1 MPKSYRIRT
10 DVGVDKS
17 VNISIDQE
25 FEYLE
30 ILSLKVLQSDIY
42 TRVCSDY
49 GVVIGRVSV
58 NDGFGIP
65 NAKVSIFIPLSN
77 EDAEDPIISEI
88 YPYKTILDVNEDGY
102 RYNLLPYE
110 PSYSAHNPTGTF
122 PSRTDVLTNP
132 TLIEVYDKY
141 YKLNAVTNQSGD
153 FMIFGVPVGSQT
165 LVVDIDLSDIGEF
178 SLSPQDLVR
187 MGIAT
192 DSQVSGTN
200 FKTSTNL
207 KELPQIVHFNRT
219 IVVEPLWGQ
228 SEMCNLGI
236 TRTDFDLSNESN
248 INIEPTAIFMG
259 SLISTN
265 DNEYQKKNCKPKP
278 KSGDLCSLTTGPG
291 EILAIRQTIFL
302 DANGRPGLES
312 FDLEQAGQ
320 VIDENGVWL
329 IDVPMNLDY
338 IITNEFGDQ
347 VISDD
352 PKKGIPTRG
361 KYRFKVKWNQS
372 PTLNEPVRRGYYLV
386 PNIKEHGWLSSDRN
400 DDPLKLSN
408 TDPNYIKAVQS
419 YSFSL
424 DWNDYP
430 DIQGAIDCE
439 DTFYMMSYNKV
450 YTVSQLITQYRKG
463 YNANRFV
470 SIKDIISTDCSSD
483 TNKFPTND
491 AVYRF
496 DLIFFLLK
504 ILSYVFKPTLIGL
517 VILAHILYFLVVILG
532 IILTLIILVI
542 GTIVILICNFVKI
555 IVDVI
560 NSIPFVSIGNSPD
573 CPDFQDLLDL
583 IDKILSLADYFRN
596 IKIPNLSYPDCDV
609 CSCGAPDQVKVQNDE
624 QMQAASTTIQNNGGY
639 GITTNFFLDSSYPI
653 TGTTIFN
660 TQNNYFYQQ
669 LFTGSKWIA
678 GDQYTPQ
685 NVQARAP
692 QLITVTQEVVI
703 NGDKK
708 KEYITDTF
716 TSSIPIGERLNLFN
730 TKAKY
735 FNGPQD
741 MSSVVLNGTCKIS
754 NLATPTPAAGNI
766 LTIQSINNP
775 WLFIGAVLSGTGIA
789 PGTTILSYIGGTGG
803 VGTYTVSGL
812 PQLVSSGTNFTVP
825 NQAIDSPGSIPNNN
839 NPGGGVNRIKVK
851 VEKTISTNAGKF
863 HLDNVVALVVK
874 DGLLS
879 KFQSGKVITFQD
891 PLMSLDSNMSG
902 GTLNY
907 KSTQSIIGDTI
918 TPLISGK
925 CKVNNAPTL
934 PVTSGNTLTVTTVS
948 YNGLIPNT
956 VIRIQGDI
964 DANGNQIDRT
974 IISQT
979 PIIPNSSEAIN
990 GIGKYQISGPQ
1001 LLISNP
1007 IKFVVVTST
1016 SRTLTYADP
1025 SGNGTNIPVT
1035 YDLVLT
1041 GDSIYPQYD
1050 YQKFPIDLEYYQV
1063 ITGMTYSD
1071 YLSLT
1076 NQTPNTSIT
1085 SWDNLTF
1092 NRRFLDNDTKIY
1104 NVHGSL
1110 VNYDPDNAS
1119 QITSGPPR
1127 WQLYNQFGGNAY
1139 DSTDNS
1145 YSASTEY
1152 NFNDQFKNINKQGV
1166 IFLVRGVDPHSTRVN
1181 IEYDLSKLFGF
1192 YNFGSGPIVSGKFK
1206 LNHPIKGGFKTVNHS
1221 NINFNTDV
1229 DSYSNL
1235 PLYYDSFHMTFVPN
1249 GSIITEPNPVQ
1260 PTPIPPNVANPDIVI
1275 GSGFSSFTSNTISY
1289 YSSFDNS
1296 TINNNFNPGTSC
1308 SYTLPPAV
1316 GGFGPSV
1323 PTVPLIN
1330 NGVSANTTYGVKL
1343 KQSNW
1348 TPSTV
1353 NLNNLT
1359 KGNNGFCVEWVKY
1372 DTTTPLVYSACTS
1385 GFFSTVT
1392 VPYYSYGDRYHTESN
1407 GFGTNTTKN
1416 KGYFETEIVE
1426 GSGFMYQDID
1436 MGQSFGTNLIPP
1448 FLYCRQNYS
1457 GRYANGYY
1465 YAPGYDQITT
1475 TIKFNNV
1482 TNIDRLKTV
1491 MRSDKL
1497 PTSTSLQPSYCNSL
1511 PLHNNNN
1518 FSAFILSDNGTVSGV
1533 GDSGGFTSN
1542 TTSADIDDGT
1552 KIINSVLESFECSQM
1567 APLPCYSTSG
1577 YSDTNT
1583 GLESTTFYVQD
1594 KGDSCWETG
1603 PLSGARGMENGCYV
1617 LVATPLIT
1625 LFNGHDL
1632 LTIIEWSERL
1642 LITFGACRD
1651 VFSHLFT
1658 NNWINGT
1665 LYAWSF
1671 NNNVTYSSP
1680 LLPNGNQPS
1689 SEFCTDTLML
1699 HPTTNNFYYR
1709 SSPYDGVN
1717 FIGADR
1723 PPAQGLFGITF
1734 GPYNGNF
1741 KNLLYPTTIVD
1752 LGPRN
1757 NYMQEIVMSDEFD
1770 GYVAS
1775 KLGPTTFQDV
1785 SDLLQLFI
1793 ISRLGNLSTLDIIAS
1808 GFGFGPQIESFFD
1821 RNEESGVLGIGG
1833 TSMVDADYA
1842 QMVAIN
1848 SELGVVPFDKIN
1860 YKDYVQTGIQDP
1872 IYIAGDSY
1880 KSVIIGVFYRADL
1893 QLRDYISPKRTILDG
1908 LAQVTYSGCN
1918 VNYFPVKSQRV
1929 PFYNWDIRTGGP
1941 KDTIFGSQHN
1951 DWYSDPIDGVAFMS
1965 YKYQDLHREQQP
1977 SRYFRTNPN
1986 TLGLNYYPGF
1996 ISAVQASGPYINNT
2010 VSPPDYYRNSDGYY
2024 NYSARVSNWN
2034 QNIPTPRA
2042 INTGAPFYFYF
2053 GLKKGQTAYDKFSR
2067 KWIPN
2072 QIVLTYE

>member
-65 NAKVSIFIPLSN
+65 NAKVSVFIPLST
-77 EDAEDPIISEI
+77 EDAENQIISEI
-88 YPYKTILDVNEDGY
+88 YPYRTILDVNEDGY

-110 PSYSAHNPTGTF
+110 PSYSAHKPTGTF
-122 PSRTDVLTNP
+122 PSKTDVLTNP

-165 LVVDIDLSDIGEF
+165 LVVDVDLSDIGEF
-178 SLSPQDLVR
+178 SLSPQDLIR

-207 KELPQIVHFNRT
+207 KELPQIINFTRT

-228 SEMCNLGI
+228 SEVCNLGI

-265 DNEYQKKNCKPKP
+265 DDEYQKKNCKPKP
-278 KSGDLCSLTTGPG
+278 KSGELCSLTTGPG

-302 DANGRPGLES
+302 DVNGRPGLET
-312 FDLEQAGQ
+312 FDLEQGGQ

-338 IITNEFGDQ
+338 LITNEFGDQ
-347 VISDD
+347 IISDD
-352 PKKGIPTRG
+352 PKKGIPTKG

-386 PNIKEHGWLSSDRN
+386 PNIKEHGWDSSDRQ
-400 DDPLKLSN
+400 DDPLKLST
-408 TDPNYIKAVQS
+408 TDPNYIKAVKS

-424 DWNDYP
+424 DWSDYP

-463 YNANRFV
+463 YNPNRFV
-470 SIKDIISTDCSSD
+470 SIKNIVSSDCSSD

-542 GTIVILICNFVKI
+542 GTIVILICNIVRGI
-555 IVDVI
+555 ISAI
-560 NSIPFVSIGNSPD
+560 NSLPGINLSKPD
-573 CPDFQDLLDL
+573 CPSFQDLLDL
-583 IDKILSLADYFRN
+583 IDKILSLADFFRN
-596 IKIPNLSYPDCDV
+596 IKVPNLSYPDCDV
-609 CSCGAPDQVKVQNDE
+609 CSCGEPNQVQVQNDE
-624 QMQAASTTIQNNGGY
+624 EMDAASATIQNNGGY
-639 GITTNFFLDSSYPI
+639 GVVTNFFLDTSYPI

-669 LFTGSKWIA
+669 LFTGSEWTA
-678 GDQYTPQ
+678 GGQYDAQ
-685 NVQARAP
+685 NVLARAP
-692 QLITVTQEVVI
+692 QLITITQTPGGAPPQ
-703 NGDKK
+703 NL
-708 KEYITDTF
+708 TDAF

-741 MSSVVLNGTCKIS
+741 MPNVVLNGTCRIS
-754 NLATPTPAAGNI
+754 NSVMPTPGAGNI

-775 WLFIGAVLSGTGIA
+775 WLFVGAVLSGSGIA
-789 PGTTILSYIGGTGG
+789 PGTTILSYISGTGG
-803 VGTYTVSGL
+803 VGTYIVSIS
-812 PQLVSSGTNFTVP
+812 QLVSSGTNFTVP
-825 NQAIDSPGSIPNNN
+825 NNTIDSPGSVPNNN

-851 VEKTISTNAGKF
+851 VEKTIPTNAGKF

-902 GTLNY
+902 ATLNY
-907 KSTQSIIGDTI
+907 KSAQSIVGNTI

-925 CKVNNAPTL
+925 GKVNNSPAL
-934 PVTSGNTLTVTTVS
+934 PVTAGNTLTVTNVTF
-948 YNGLIPNT
+948 NGLVPNT
-956 VIRIQGDI
+956 KIKIQGDV
-964 DANGNQIDRT
+964 DNTTTPPTQIIRT
-974 IISQT
+974 IISQA
-979 PIIPNSSEAIN
+979 PVIPNSSEALN
-990 GIGKYQISGPQ
+990 GIGRYTISGGV
-1001 LLISNP
+1001 LLITNSV
-1007 IKFVVVTST
+1007 KFVVETST
-1016 SRTLTYADP
+1016 TRTLTYADP

-1041 GDSIYPQYD
+1041 GDTIYPQYD

-1076 NQTPNTSIT
+1076 NQTPNTSVT

-1104 NVHGSL
+1104 NVHGFIG
-1110 VNYDPDNAS
+1110 DWE
-1119 QITSGPPR
+1119 I
-1127 WQLYNQFGGNAY
+1127 YNQFGGTAITPNPDYGLTYPAV
-1139 DSTDNS
+1139 TQ
-1145 YSASTEY
+1145 Y
-1152 NFNDQFKNINKQGV
+1152 NFNDQFEDINKQGV
-1166 IFLVRGVDPHSTRVN
+1166 VFLVRGVDPHSTRVN
-1181 IEYDLSKLFGF
+1181 IEYDLSKIFGF
-1192 YNFGSGPIVSGKFK
+1192 YNFGSGPIVKGKFK
-1206 LNHPIKGGFKTVNHS
+1206 LNHPIKGGFKTVNHN
-1221 NINFNTDV
+1221 NINFNTDT

-1235 PLYYDSFHMTFVPN
+1235 PLYYDSFHMTLVPN
-1249 GSIITEPNPVQ
+1249 GTTATVPNPVQ
-1260 PTPIPPNVANPDIVI
+1260 PTQPPYNPPIVI
-1275 GSGFSSFTSNTISY
+1275 GSGFSSFTSNMISY

-1296 TINNNFNPGTSC
+1296 TINTNFNPGNGC
-1308 SYTLPPAV
+1308 SYSNPISQ
-1316 GGFGPSV
+1316 GGFGPSSPAV
-1323 PTVPLIN
+1323 PQITD
-1330 NGVSANTTYGVKL
+1330 GASANTTYGVKL
-1343 KQSNW
+1343 R
-1348 TPSTV
+1348 PSTWGPIPSTSPIDLSNV
-1353 NLNNLT
+1353 RNNRT
-1359 KGNNGFCVEWVKY
+1359 KGNNGFVVEWKQYATVNVG
-1372 DTTTPLVYSACTS
+1372 TCTNSTWPLDACYSNQPHS
-1385 GFFSTVT
+1385 FGV
-1392 VPYYSYGDRYHTESN
+1392 RYNIDSN
-1407 GFGTNTTKN
+1407 GYGTNTTRN
-1416 KGYFETEIVE
+1416 RGYFETEIVE

-1436 MGQSFGTNLIPP
+1436 MGQSFYTINGLNI
-1448 FLYCRQNYS
+1448 CCINYS
-1457 GRYANGYY
+1457 GRKADGFY
-1465 YAPGYDQITT
+1465 YAPGYDQTNT
-1475 TIKFNNV
+1475 TIQF
-1482 TNIDRLKTV
+1482 TNRLKTV

-1497 PTSTSLQPSYCNSL
+1497 PTSTALQPSYCNSF
-1511 PLHNNNN
+1511 PLQNNNN
-1518 FSAFILSDNGTVSGV
+1518 FSAFILSDNGTVAGV

-1542 TTSADIDDGT
+1542 TNSADIDDGT
-1552 KIINSVLESFECSQM
+1552 KQINSVLESFECSQM
-1567 APLPCYSTSG
+1567 APLRCYSVRVNPQ
-1577 YSDTNT
+1577 DPNT
-1583 GLESTTFYVQD
+1583 GLESTDFEVQPQSN
-1594 KGDSCWETG
+1594 SCWETG

-1617 LVATPLIT
+1617 FVATPLVT

-1632 LTIIEWSERL
+1632 LAILEWSERI

-1658 NNWINGT
+1658 NNWVNGT

-1671 NNNVTYSSP
+1671 NNNVTYSDP
-1680 LLPNGNQPS
+1680 TLPNGNQPS

-1723 PPAQGLFGITF
+1723 PPAEGLFGITF

-1741 KNLLYPTTIVD
+1741 RNLMYPTTIID

-1793 ISRLGNLSTLDIIAS
+1793 ISRLGNLSTLDIFLGGVGLGGAK
-1808 GFGFGPQIESFFD
+1808 IESFFN

-1848 SELGVVPFDKIN
+1848 SELGVIPFDKIN
-1860 YKDYVQTGIQDP
+1860 YKDYTQTGIQDP
-1872 IYIAGDSY
+1872 VFIAGNTFRT
-1880 KSVIIGVFYRADL
+1880 VIIGVFYRADL
-1893 QLRDYISPKRTILDG
+1893 QLRDYISPKRTIIDG
-1908 LAQVTYSGCN
+1908 LASINPNLIENCVEDEINCN
-1918 VNYFPVKSQRV
+1918 VNNFPVKSQRV

-1941 KDTIFGSQHN
+1941 NNTIFGSQHN
-1951 DWYSDPIDGVAFMS
+1951 DWYSDPINSGFMS
-1965 YKYQDLHREQQP
+1965 HRYQDLKREDP
-1977 SRYFRTNPN
+1977 DSRYFRTKPN

-2010 VSPPDYYRNSDGYY
+2010 ISPPDYYRNSDGYY
-2024 NYSARVSNWN
+2024 NYSASVSNWE
-2034 QNIPTPRA
+2034 QNAPNTPRA

>member
-10 DVGVDKS
+10 DVGIDKS

-65 NAKVSIFIPLSN
+65 NVKVSIFIPLST
-77 EDAEDPIISEI
+77 EDAENPIISEI
-88 YPYKTILDVNEDGY
+88 YPYRTVLDVNEDGY

-110 PSYSAHNPTGTF
+110 PSYSAHRPTGTF
-122 PSRTDVLTNP
+122 PSKTDVLTNP

-165 LVVDIDLSDIGEF
+165 LVVDVDLSDIGEF
-178 SLSPQDLVR
+178 SLSPQDLIR

-200 FKTSTNL
+200 FKTSSNL
-207 KELPQIVHFNRT
+207 KELPQIVNFTRT

-228 SEMCNLGI
+228 SEVCNLGI

-265 DNEYQKKNCKPKP
+265 DDEYQKKNCKPKP
-278 KSGDLCSLTTGPG
+278 KSGELCSLTTGPG

-302 DANGRPGLES
+302 DVNGRPGLES

-338 IITNEFGDQ
+338 LITNEFGDQ
-347 VISDD
+347 IISDD

-386 PNIKEHGWLSSDRN
+386 PNIKEHGWVSSDRQ
-400 DDPLKLSN
+400 DDPLKLST

-424 DWNDYP
+424 DWDDYP

-463 YNANRFV
+463 YNPNRFV
-470 SIKDIISTDCSSD
+470 SIKNIVSSDCTSD

-517 VILAHILYFLVVILG
+517 VILAHILYFLVVILA
-532 IILTLIILVI
+532 IILTLIILVVGGI
-542 GTIVILICNFVKI
+542 II
-555 IVDVI
+555 IVCNIVRGIMQAI
-560 NSIPFVSIGNSPD
+560 NSAPDPVPNVGRPPD
-573 CPDFQDLLDL
+573 CPNFQDLLDL
-583 IDKILSLADYFRN
+583 IQKIFDLANYFRN

-609 CSCGAPDQVKVQNDE
+609 CSCGAPDQVQVQNDE
-624 QMQAASTTIQNNGGY
+624 EMEQASTTIQNNGGY
-639 GITTNFFLDSSYPI
+639 GVTTNFFLDSSYPI

-660 TQNNYFYQQ
+660 TQNDYFYQQ
-669 LFTGSKWIA
+669 LFVGSEWTA
-678 GDQYTPQ
+678 GGQYDAQ
-685 NVQARAP
+685 NVLARAP
-692 QLITVTQEVVI
+692 QLITITQTEQS
-703 NGDKK
+703 NGGVDKL
-708 KEYITDTF
+708 TDVF
-716 TSSIPIGERLNLFN
+716 TSSIPIGERINLFN

-741 MSSVVLNGTCKIS
+741 KSSVVLNGTCKIS
-754 NLATPTPAAGNI
+754 NLASPTPAAGNI
-766 LTIQSINNP
+766 LTIQTINNP
-775 WLFIGAVLSGTGIA
+775 WLFVGAVLSGSGIQ

-803 VGTYTVSGL
+803 VGTYIVSIS
-812 PQLVSSGTNFTVP
+812 QLVSSGTNFTVP
-825 NQAIDSPGSIPNNN
+825 NNAVDSPGSIPNND

-851 VEKTISTNAGKF
+851 VAPEITTNSSKF

-879 KFQSGKVITFQD
+879 RFQSGKVITFQD
-891 PLMSLDSNMSG
+891 PLISLDSNMSG
-902 GTLNY
+902 ATLNY
-907 KSTQSIIGDTI
+907 KSAQSIVGDTI

-925 CKVNNAPTL
+925 GKVNNVPNL
-934 PVTSGNTLTVTTVS
+934 PVNSGNTLTVTTVT
-948 YNGLIPNT
+948 YNGLIPGT
-956 VIRIQGDI
+956 VVRIQGDV
-964 DANGNQIDRT
+964 DASGNQIDRT
-974 IISQT
+974 IISQST
-979 PIIPNSSEAIN
+979 QTNVPPTA
-990 GIGKYQISGPQ
+990 GGTGRYTISGPV

-1007 IKFVVVTST
+1007 VKFVVVTPT
-1016 SRTLTYADP
+1016 TRTLKYADP
-1025 SGNGTNIPVT
+1025 SGNGTDIPVT
-1035 YDLVLT
+1035 YDLELT
-1041 GDSIYPQYD
+1041 GDTIYPQYD

-1063 ITGMTYSD
+1063 VTGMTYSD
-1071 YLSLT
+1071 YLLLT
-1076 NQTPNTSIT
+1076 NQAPNTSVT

-1104 NVHGSL
+1104 NVHGNS
-1110 VNYDPDNAS
+1110 NNWA
-1119 QITSGPPR
+1119 
-1127 WQLYNQFGGNAY
+1127 LYNQFGGTAVTPANGLTY
-1139 DSTDNS
+1139 PPMVQ
-1145 YSASTEY
+1145 Y
-1152 NFNDQFKNINKQGV
+1152 NFNDQFEDINKQGV
-1166 IFLVRGVDPHSTRVN
+1166 VFLVRGVDPHSTRVN

-1192 YNFGSGPIVSGKFK
+1192 YNFGSGPIISGKFK
-1206 LNHPIKGGFKTVNHS
+1206 LNHPIKGGFKTVNHN
-1221 NINFNTDV
+1221 NINVNTDV
-1229 DSYSNL
+1229 DTAYSNL
-1235 PLYYDSFHMTFVPN
+1235 PLYYDSFHMTLAPN
-1249 GSIITEPNPVQ
+1249 GTTITVPNPVQ
-1260 PTPIPPNVANPDIVI
+1260 PTEPPFNPPIVI
-1275 GSGFSSFTSNTISY
+1275 GSGFSSFTSNMISY

-1296 TINNNFNPGTSC
+1296 TLSSPTFNPGTGC
-1308 SYTLPPAV
+1308 SYSNPPSV
-1316 GGFGPSV
+1316 GGFGPSSPAV
-1323 PTVPLIN
+1323 PQIT
-1330 NGVSANTTYGVKL
+1330 NGAQVNAKGVRL
-1343 KQSNW
+1343 KQSTW
-1348 TPSTV
+1348 GPIPSTSPIDLT
-1353 NLNNLT
+1353 NISNNRT
-1359 KGNNGFCVEWVKY
+1359 IGNNGFVVEWKQYATVNPG
-1372 DTTTPLVYSACTS
+1372 DCTLCSTWPFSPAPYSI
-1385 GFFSTVT
+1385 GV
-1392 VPYYSYGDRYHTESN
+1392 RYNTLSN
-1407 GFGTNTTKN
+1407 TAGIDTTKN
-1416 KGYFETEIVE
+1416 RGYFETEIVE

-1436 MGQSFGTNLIPP
+1436 MSQSFYNIQGFTVCCVN
-1448 FLYCRQNYS
+1448 NG
-1457 GRYANGYY
+1457 GRKANGFY
-1465 YAPGYDQITT
+1465 YAPGYDQTNT
-1475 TIKFNNV
+1475 TIQF
-1482 TNIDRLKTV
+1482 TDRLKTV

-1497 PTSTSLQPSYCNSL
+1497 PTSTALQPSYCNSF
-1511 PLHNNNN
+1511 PLQNNNN
-1518 FSAFILSDNGTVSGV
+1518 FSAFILSDNGVVSGV

-1542 TTSADIDDGT
+1542 TNLADIDDGT
-1552 KIINSVLESFECSQM
+1552 KEINSVLESFECSQM
-1567 APLPCYSTSG
+1567 APLPCYASSG
-1577 YSDTNT
+1577 YSNSNT
-1583 GLESTTFYVQD
+1583 GLESTSFYVQD
-1594 KGDSCWETG
+1594 TGNSCWETG
-1603 PLSGARGMENGCYV
+1603 QLSSVRGMENGCYV
-1617 LVATPLIT
+1617 FVATPLVT

-1632 LTIIEWSERL
+1632 LAIIEWSERI

-1658 NNWINGT
+1658 NNWVNGT

-1680 LLPNGNQPS
+1680 LDPNGNQPS
-1689 SEFCTDTLML
+1689 SEFCTDTLIL

-1709 SSPYDGVN
+1709 SSPYDGAN

-1723 PPAQGLFGITF
+1723 PDAEGLFGITF
-1734 GPYNGNF
+1734 GAYNGNF
-1741 KNLLYPTTIVD
+1741 KNLMYPTTIID

-1785 SDLLQLFI
+1785 SDLLMLFI

-1808 GFGFGPQIESFFD
+1808 GFGFGPQIESFFN

-1848 SELGVVPFDKIN
+1848 SELGVIPFDKIN
-1860 YKDYVQTGIQDP
+1860 YKDYVEPPNLPGIQDP
-1872 IYIAGDSY
+1872 VFIAGTTY

-1893 QLRDYISPKRTILDG
+1893 QLRDYISPKRTIIDG
-1908 LAQVTYSGCN
+1908 LAPVTYSGCN

-1941 KDTIFGSQHN
+1941 NDTIFGSQHN
-1951 DWYSDPIDGVAFMS
+1951 DWYSDPVDGVAFMS
-1965 YKYQDLHREQQP
+1965 YKYQDLHREQPQ

-2010 VSPPDYYRNSDGYY
+2010 ISPPDYYRNSDGYY

-2034 QNIPTPRA
+2034 QNTPTQRA

>member
-10 DVGVDKS
+10 DVGIDKS

-49 GVVIGRVSV
+49 GVVIGRISV

-65 NAKVSIFIPLSN
+65 NAKVSVFIPLST
-77 EDAEDPIISEI
+77 EDAENPIISEI
-88 YPYKTILDVNEDGY
+88 YPYKTVLDVNEDGY

-122 PSRTDVLTNP
+122 PSKTDVLTNP

-178 SLSPQDLVR
+178 SLSPQDLIR

-200 FKTSTNL
+200 FKTSSNL
-207 KELPQIVHFNRT
+207 KELPQIINFTRT

-228 SEMCNLGI
+228 SEVCNLGI

-265 DNEYQKKNCKPKP
+265 DDEYQKKNCKPKP
-278 KSGDLCSLTTGPG
+278 KSGELCSLTTGPG

-302 DANGRPGLES
+302 DVNGRPGLET
-312 FDLEQAGQ
+312 FDLEQGGQ

-338 IITNEFGDQ
+338 LITNEFGDQ
-347 VISDD
+347 IISDD

-386 PNIKEHGWLSSDRN
+386 PNIKEHGWVSSDREE
-400 DDPLKLSN
+400 DPIQGSN
-408 TDPNYIKAVQS
+408 ATQVNRDLAIKS

-424 DWNDYP
+424 DWTDYP

-463 YNANRFV
+463 YNPNRFV

-542 GTIVILICNFVKI
+542 GTIVILICNFIKV
-555 IVDVI
+555 IVDII
-560 NSIPFVSIGNSPD
+560 NSIPFVSIGDSPD

-609 CSCGAPDQVKVQNDE
+609 CSCGEPSQVQVQNDE
-624 QMQAASTTIQNNGGY
+624 EMDAASSTIQNNGGY

-660 TQNNYFYQQ
+660 TENNYFYQQ
-669 LFTGSKWIA
+669 LFTGSEWTA
-678 GDQYTPQ
+678 GGQYDAQ
-685 NVQARAP
+685 NVLARAP
-692 QLITVTQEVVI
+692 QLITLTQKIGSAAPQNLV
-703 NGDKK
+703 
-708 KEYITDTF
+708 DTF
-716 TSSIPIGERLNLFN
+716 TSSIPLGERINLFN

-741 MSSVVLNGTCKIS
+741 KSSIVLNGTCKIS
-754 NLATPTPAAGNI
+754 DLAVPTPAAGNI
-766 LTIQSINNP
+766 LTIQTINNS
-775 WLFIGAVLSGTGIA
+775 WLFVGAVLSGAGIA
-789 PGTTILSYIGGTGG
+789 PGTTILSYVGGTGG
-803 VGTYTVSGL
+803 VGTYIVSIS
-812 PQLVSSGTNFTVP
+812 QLVSSGTNFTVP
-825 NQAIDSPGSIPNNN
+825 NNAIDSPGSVPNND

-851 VEKTISTNAGKF
+851 VAPEITTNSSKF

-879 KFQSGKVITFQD
+879 KFESGKVITFQD

-902 GTLNY
+902 ATLNY
-907 KSTQSIIGDTI
+907 KSAQSIVGNTI

-925 CKVNNAPTL
+925 GKVNNSPTL
-934 PVTSGNTLTVTTVS
+934 PVTSGNTLTVTNVTF
-948 YNGLIPNT
+948 NGLVPNT
-956 VIRIQGDI
+956 QIRIQGDVN
-964 DANGNQIDRT
+964 ALGNQNTRT
-974 IISQT
+974 IISQA
-979 PIIPNSSEAIN
+979 PVIPNSTEALN
-990 GIGKYQISGPQ
+990 GIGRYTISGGV
-1001 LLISNP
+1001 LLITNP
-1007 IKFVVVTST
+1007 IKFVVVTPT
-1016 SRTLTYADP
+1016 TRTLTYADP

-1041 GDSIYPQYD
+1041 GDTTYPQYD

-1063 ITGMTYSD
+1063 ITGMTYSN
-1071 YLSLT
+1071 YLLLT
-1076 NQTPNTSIT
+1076 NQTPNTSVT

-1104 NVHGSL
+1104 NVHGDSS
-1110 VNYDPDNAS
+1110 NFT
-1119 QITSGPPR
+1119 I
-1127 WQLYNQFGGNAY
+1127 YNQFGGTAITPSNGLTYPAV
-1139 DSTDNS
+1139 TQ
-1145 YSASTEY
+1145 Y
-1152 NFNDQFKNINKQGV
+1152 NFNDQFKDINKQGV
-1166 IFLVRGVDPHSTRVN
+1166 VFLVRGVDPHSTRVN

-1192 YNFGSGPIVSGKFK
+1192 YNFGSGPIVKGKFK
-1206 LNHPIKGGFKTVNHS
+1206 LNHPIKGGFKTVNHN
-1221 NINFNTDV
+1221 NINFNTDT

-1235 PLYYDSFHMTFVPN
+1235 PLYYDSFHMTLVPN
-1249 GSIITEPNPVQ
+1249 GPIITVPNPIQ
-1260 PTPIPPNVANPDIVI
+1260 PTQPPYNPPIVI
-1275 GSGFSSFTSNTISY
+1275 GSGFSSFTSNMISY

-1296 TINNNFNPGTSC
+1296 TISSNFNPGTSC
-1308 SYTLPPAV
+1308 SYALPPSV
-1316 GGFGPSV
+1316 GGFGSSIPPV
-1323 PTVPLIN
+1323 PQIS
-1330 NGVSANTTYGVKL
+1330 NGAEVNIKGVRL
-1343 KQSNW
+1343 KQSSW
-1348 TPSTV
+1348 SPIPSTSPI
-1353 NLNNLT
+1353 NLSSVSNNRT
-1359 KGNNGFCVEWVKY
+1359 KGNNGFVVEWKQYANVSTCSTSIF
-1372 DTTTPLVYSACTS
+1372 DCGFTTAYQYGYST
-1385 GFFSTVT
+1385 GN
-1392 VPYYSYGDRYHTESN
+1392 RYNIESN
-1407 GFGTNTTKN
+1407 GFGTDTAKN
-1416 KGYFETEIVE
+1416 RGYFENEIVE
-1426 GSGFMYQDID
+1426 GSGFMYQNID
-1436 MGQSFGTNLIPP
+1436 MGQSFYFVNNTTI
-1448 FLYCRQNYS
+1448 CCSNYS
-1457 GRYANGYY
+1457 GRMADGFY
-1465 YAPGYDQITT
+1465 YAPGYSQTNT
-1475 TIKFNNV
+1475 TIQF
-1482 TNIDRLKTV
+1482 TNRLKTV

-1497 PTSTSLQPSYCNSL
+1497 PTSTALQPSYCNSF
-1511 PLHNNNN
+1511 PLQNNNN
-1518 FSAFILSDNGTVSGV
+1518 FSAFILSDNGTVAGV
-1533 GDSGGFTSN
+1533 GGSAGSTSN
-1542 TTSADIDDGT
+1542 TNSADIDDGT
-1552 KIINSVLESFECSQM
+1552 KEINSVLESFECSQM
-1567 APLPCYSTSG
+1567 APLPCYASSG
-1577 YSDTNT
+1577 YSNSVT
-1583 GLESTTFYVQD
+1583 GLESTTFYVRPGD
-1594 KGDSCWETG
+1594 DSCWESG

-1617 LVATPLIT
+1617 FVATPLIT

-1632 LTIIEWSERL
+1632 LAIVEWSERI

-1671 NNNVTYSSP
+1671 NNNVTYSDP
-1680 LLPNGNQPS
+1680 TLPNGNQPS
-1689 SEFCTDTLML
+1689 SEFCGDTLML

-1709 SSPYDGVN
+1709 SSPYDGAN

-1723 PPAQGLFGITF
+1723 PPAEGLFGITF
-1734 GPYNGNF
+1734 GSYNGNF

-1808 GFGFGPQIESFFD
+1808 GFGFGPQIESFFN

-1842 QMVAIN
+1842 QMVSIN

-1860 YKDYVQTGIQDP
+1860 YKDYAEPANPPGIQDP
-1872 IYIAGDSY
+1872 VFIAGTTY
-1880 KSVIIGVFYRADL
+1880 KSVVIGVFYRADL

-1941 KDTIFGSQHN
+1941 NNTIFGSQHN
-1951 DWYSDPIDGVAFMS
+1951 DWYSDPIDSGGFMS

-1996 ISAVQASGPYINNT
+1996 ISAVDTSHFDTNPGPNQGQPWRNT
-2010 VSPPDYYRNSDGYY
+2010 DGYY
-2024 NYSARVSNWN
+2024 NYSASVSNWN
-2034 QNIPTPRA
+2034 LNTPNTPRA

-2053 GLKKGQTAYDKFSR
+2053 GLKKGKTAYDRFSK

-2072 QIVLTYE
+2072 QIILTYE

>member
-10 DVGVDKS
+10 DVGIDKS

-65 NAKVSIFIPLSN
+65 NAKVSIFIPLST
-77 EDAEDPIISEI
+77 EDEDNPIISEI
-88 YPYKTILDVNEDGY
+88 YPYKTVLGLNEDGY

-110 PSYSAHNPTGTF
+110 PSYSAHKPTGTF

-178 SLSPQDLVR
+178 SLSPQDLIR
-187 MGIAT
+187 TGIAT
-192 DSQVSGTN
+192 ESQVSGTN
-200 FKTSTNL
+200 FKTSSNL
-207 KELPQIVHFNRT
+207 KELPQIINFTRT

-228 SEMCNLGI
+228 SEVCNLGI

-265 DNEYQKKNCKPKP
+265 DDEYQKKNCKPKP
-278 KSGDLCSLTTGPG
+278 KSGELCSLTTGPG

-302 DANGRPGLES
+302 DVNGRPGLET

-338 IITNEFGDQ
+338 LITNEFGDQ
-347 VISDD
+347 IISDD

-386 PNIKEHGWLSSDRN
+386 PNIKEHGWAGSSRD
-400 DDPLKLSN
+400 DDPIQSGNATQVNRDLA
-408 TDPNYIKAVQS
+408 IKS

-424 DWNDYP
+424 DWTDYP

-463 YNANRFV
+463 YNPNRFV

-504 ILSYVFKPTLIGL
+504 ILSYVFKPTLISL

-542 GTIVILICNFVKI
+542 GTIVILICNFVKL

-560 NSIPFVSIGNSPD
+560 NSIPFVSIGDSPD
-573 CPDFQDLLDL
+573 CPNFQDLLDL

-609 CSCGAPDQVKVQNDE
+609 CSCGEPNQVKVENDE
-624 QMQAASTTIQNNGGY
+624 EMGAASATIQNNGGY
-639 GITTNFFLDSSYPI
+639 GIVTNFFLDTLYPI

-669 LFTGSKWIA
+669 LFTGSEWIA
-678 GDQYTPQ
+678 GDQYTEQ
-685 NVQARAP
+685 NVLARAP
-692 QLITVTQEVVI
+692 QLITVTQEFTS
-703 NGDKK
+703 NDDKK
-708 KEYITDTF
+708 KQYITDTF
-716 TSSIPIGERLNLFN
+716 TSSIPIGERINLFN

-741 MSSVVLNGTCKIS
+741 MPNIVLNGTCKIS
-754 NLATPTPAAGNI
+754 NLVAPTPAAGNI
-766 LTIQSINNP
+766 LTIQTINNTY
-775 WLFIGAVLSGTGIA
+775 LFIGAVIIGGGIA
-789 PGTTILSYIGGTGG
+789 PNTTILSQINGIPGG
-803 VGTYTVSGL
+803 VGTYNVSVS
-812 PQLVSSGTNFTVP
+812 QLVSSGTNFTVP
-825 NQAIDSPGSIPNNN
+825 NNVIDSPGSVPNND

-879 KFQSGKVITFQD
+879 KFQSGKVVTFQD

-902 GTLNY
+902 ATLNY
-907 KSTQSIIGDTI
+907 KSSQSIVGNTT

-925 CKVNNAPTL
+925 AKVNNSPAL
-934 PVTSGNTLTVTTVS
+934 PLTSGNTLTVTTVT

-956 VIRIQGDI
+956 VIRIQGDV
-964 DANGNQIDRT
+964 DVNGIQITGRT
-974 IISQT
+974 ITSQVT
-979 PIIPNSSEAIN
+979 QTNVPATAGGTGTYI
-990 GIGKYQISGPQ
+990 ISGPQ

-1007 IKFVVVTST
+1007 VKFVVVTPT
-1016 SRTLTYADP
+1016 SRTLNYADP

-1035 YDLVLT
+1035 YDLELT
-1041 GDSIYPQYD
+1041 GDTIYPQYD
-1050 YQKFPIDLEYYQV
+1050 YQKFPIDLEYFQV

-1076 NQTPNTSIT
+1076 NQTPNTSVT

-1092 NRRFLDNDTKIY
+1092 NRRFLDNNTKIY

-1110 VNYDPDNAS
+1110 VGYNPDDAT

-1127 WQLYNQFGGNAY
+1127 WKLYNQFGGNAY
-1139 DSTDNS
+1139 IPSDTS

-1152 NFNDQFKNINKQGV
+1152 NFNDQFKDINKQGV
-1166 IFLVRGVDPHSTRVN
+1166 VFLVRGVDPHSNRVN

-1192 YNFGSGPIVSGKFK
+1192 YNFGSGPIISGKFK
-1206 LNHPIKGGFKTVNHS
+1206 LNHPIKGGFKTVNHN
-1221 NINFNTDV
+1221 NINFNTSIDG
-1229 DSYSNL
+1229 YSGL
-1235 PLYYDSFHMTFVPN
+1235 ELYYDSFHMTFVPN
-1249 GSIITEPNPVQ
+1249 SPIITVPNPVQ

-1275 GSGFSSFTSNTISY
+1275 GSGFSSFTSNMISY

-1296 TINNNFNPGTSC
+1296 TISANFNPGTSC
-1308 SYTLPPAV
+1308 SYALPTGV
-1316 GGFGPSV
+1316 GGYGPSI
-1323 PTVPLIN
+1323 PTVPSITIGAQVN
-1330 NGVSANTTYGVKL
+1330 AKGVRL
-1343 KQSNW
+1343 KVSTW
-1348 TPSTV
+1348 TPSSA
-1353 NLNNLT
+1353 NLNNGT
-1359 KGNNGFCVEWVKY
+1359 IGNNGFVVEWKQYATVS
-1372 DTTTPLVYSACTS
+1372 TTDFCFIP
-1385 GFFSTVT
+1385 
-1392 VPYYSYGDRYHTESN
+1392 YSYGVRYNTESN
-1407 GFGTNTTKN
+1407 SFGTNTTRN
-1416 KGYFETEIVE
+1416 RGYFETEIVE

-1436 MGQSFGTNLIPP
+1436 MAQSFYTSVVDSFGNTTTT
-1448 FLYCRQNYS
+1448 CQNNS
-1457 GRYANGYY
+1457 DRDAKGYY
-1465 YAPGYDQITT
+1465 YAPGYDQTNT
-1475 TIKFNNV
+1475 TIQF
-1482 TNIDRLKTV
+1482 TNRLKTV

-1497 PTSTSLQPSYCNSL
+1497 PTSTSSQSSYCNSF

-1518 FSAFILSDNGTVSGV
+1518 FSAFILSDNGTVAGV
-1533 GDSGGFTSN
+1533 GGSGGSTSN
-1542 TTSADIDDGT
+1542 TNSADIDDGT
-1552 KIINSVLESFECSQM
+1552 KEINSVLESFECSQM
-1567 APLPCYSTSG
+1567 APLPCYASSAVTNS
-1577 YSDTNT
+1577 NT
-1583 GLESTTFYVQD
+1583 GLESTSFYVRD
-1594 KGDSCWETG
+1594 KGDSCWKAG
-1603 PLSGARGMENGCYV
+1603 PLSGSFGMENGCYV
-1617 LVATPLIT
+1617 FVSAPLIT

-1632 LTIIEWSERL
+1632 LAILEWSERI

-1671 NNNVTYSSP
+1671 NNNVVYTDPTS
-1680 LLPNGNQPS
+1680 PNGNQPS
-1689 SEFCTDTLML
+1689 SEFCEDTLML

-1709 SSPYDGVN
+1709 SSPYNGVD
-1717 FIGADR
+1717 FVGAER
-1723 PPAQGLFGITF
+1723 PPASGLFGITF
-1734 GPYNGNF
+1734 GAYNGNF
-1741 KNLLYPTTIVD
+1741 YNLLYPTTIVD

-1793 ISRLGNLSTLDIIAS
+1793 ISRLGNLSTLDIILS
-1808 GFGFGPQIESFFD
+1808 GFGLGPQIESFFD

-1833 TSMVDADYA
+1833 TSMVDGDYA

-1860 YKDYVQTGIQDP
+1860 YKDYAEPANLPGIQDP
-1872 IYIAGDSY
+1872 VFIAGDTY

-1893 QLRDYISPKRTILDG
+1893 QLRDYISPKRTVIDE
-1908 LAQVTYSGCN
+1908 LAPITYSGCN

-1941 KDTIFGSQHN
+1941 NDTIFGSQHN
-1951 DWYSDPIDGVAFMS
+1951 DWYSDPIGPSGFMS
-1965 YKYQDLHREQQP
+1965 YKYQDLHREQKQ
-1977 SRYFRTNPN
+1977 SRYFRTEPN
-1986 TLGLNYYPGF
+1986 TLGLHYYPGF
-1996 ISAVQASGPYINNT
+1996 ISAVQASGPYTNPLSLPTPN
-2010 VSPPDYYRNSDGYY
+2010 DYYKNTDGYY
-2024 NYSARVSNWN
+2024 NYAARVSNWS
-2034 QNIPTPRA
+2034 QNTPDAPRA

-2053 GLKKGQTAYDKFSR
+2053 GLKKGKTAYDRFSQ

-2072 QIVLTYE
+2072 QTILTYE

>member
-65 NAKVSIFIPLSN
+65 NAKVSIFVPLST
-77 EDAEDPIISEI
+77 EDADNPIISEI
-88 YPYKTILDVNEDGY
+88 YPYRTVLDVNEDGY

-110 PSYSAHNPTGTF
+110 PSYSAHIPTGTF
-122 PSRTDVLTNP
+122 FSRTDVLTNP

-192 DSQVSGTN
+192 ETQVSGTS
-200 FKTSTNL
+200 FKKSTNL
-207 KELPQIVHFNRT
+207 KELPQIVNFTRT

-228 SEMCNLGI
+228 TEVCNLGI

-265 DNEYQKKNCKPKP
+265 DDEFQKKNCKPKP
-278 KSGDLCSLTTGPG
+278 KSGELCSLTTGPG
-291 EILAIRQTIFL
+291 EILAIRQTISQ
-302 DANGRPGLES
+302 DVNGYPVLET
-312 FDLEQAGQ
+312 FDLEQGGQ

-338 IITNEFGDQ
+338 LVTNEFGDQ
-347 VISDD
+347 IISDD

-372 PTLNEPVRRGYYLV
+372 PTLNEPIRRGYYLV
-386 PNIKEHGWLSSDRN
+386 PNIKEHGWVSSDRQ
-400 DDPLKLSN
+400 DDPFNLPN
-408 TDPNYIKAVQS
+408 NDPNYIKAVKS

-463 YNANRFV
+463 YNPNRFV
-470 SIKDIISTDCSSD
+470 SIKNIVSSDCSSD

-542 GTIVILICNFVKI
+542 GTIVILLCNFVRLI
-555 IVDVI
+555 ISAI
-560 NSIPFVSIGNSPD
+560 NALPGINLSKPD

-583 IDKILSLADYFRN
+583 IDKILSLADFFRN

-609 CSCGAPDQVKVQNDE
+609 CSCGAPDQVQVQNDE
-624 QMQAASTTIQNNGGY
+624 EMEAASTTIQNSGGY
-639 GITTNFFLDSSYPI
+639 GVVTNFFLDTSYPI

-669 LFTGSKWIA
+669 LFTGSEWTA
-678 GDQYTPQ
+678 GGQYEAQ
-685 NVQARAP
+685 NVLARAP
-692 QLITVTQEVVI
+692 QLITITQTPGGAPPQ
-703 NGDKK
+703 NL
-708 KEYITDTF
+708 TDTF
-716 TSSIPIGERLNLFN
+716 TSSIPLGERINLFN

-741 MSSVVLNGTCKIS
+741 KSSIVLNGTCRIS
-754 NLATPTPAAGNI
+754 NSATPTPGAGNI

-775 WLFIGAVLSGTGIA
+775 WLFVGAVLSGSGIA

-803 VGTYTVSGL
+803 VGTYIVSIS
-812 PQLVSSGTNFTVP
+812 QLVSSGTNFTVP
-825 NQAIDSPGSIPNNN
+825 NSAIDSPGSIPNND

-851 VEKTISTNAGKF
+851 VAPEISTNSSKF

-902 GTLNY
+902 ATLNY
-907 KSTQSIIGDTI
+907 KSAQSIVGDVI

-925 CKVNNAPTL
+925 AKVNNSPAL
-934 PVTSGNTLTVTTVS
+934 PVDSGNTLTVTNVT

-956 VIRIQGDI
+956 KIRIQGDV
-964 DANGNQIDRT
+964 DALGNQNTRT
-974 IISQT
+974 IISQAPVT
-979 PIIPNSSEAIN
+979 PNSSEVLN
-990 GIGKYQISGPQ
+990 GVGRYTISGGV
-1001 LLISNP
+1001 LLITNP
-1007 IKFVVVTST
+1007 VKFVVVTPT
-1016 SRTLTYADP
+1016 TRTLTYADP

-1035 YDLVLT
+1035 YDLELT
-1041 GDSIYPQYD
+1041 GDTIYPQYD

-1076 NQTPNTSIT
+1076 NQTPNTSVT

-1104 NVHGSL
+1104 NVHGFIG
-1110 VNYDPDNAS
+1110 DW
-1119 QITSGPPR
+1119 GR
-1127 WQLYNQFGGNAY
+1127 YNQFGGTAITPNPDYGLTYPAV
-1139 DSTDNS
+1139 TQ
-1145 YSASTEY
+1145 Y
-1152 NFNDQFKNINKQGV
+1152 NFNDQFKDINKQGV
-1166 IFLVRGVDPHSTRVN
+1166 VFLVRGVDPHSTRVN

-1192 YNFGSGPIVSGKFK
+1192 YNFGSGPIISGKFK
-1206 LNHPIKGGFKTVNHS
+1206 LNHPIKGDFKTVNHN
-1221 NINFNTDV
+1221 NINFNTDT
-1229 DSYSNL
+1229 DSSYSNL
-1235 PLYYDSFHMTFVPN
+1235 PLYYNSFHMTLAPNGPIITVPN
-1249 GSIITEPNPVQ
+1249 PIQ
-1260 PTPIPPNVANPDIVI
+1260 PTQPPYNPPIVI
-1275 GSGFSSFTSNTISY
+1275 GSGFSSFTSNMISY

-1296 TINNNFNPGTSC
+1296 TISSNFNPGNGC
-1308 SYTLPPAV
+1308 SYSNPPSV
-1316 GGFGPSV
+1316 GGFGPWV
-1323 PTVPLIN
+1323 PPVPQIT
-1330 NGVSANTTYGVKL
+1330 NGAQVNTKGVRL
-1343 KQSNW
+1343 RQSTW
-1348 TPSTV
+1348 GPIPSTSPI
-1353 NLNNLT
+1353 NLSSVQDNRT
-1359 KGNNGFCVEWVKY
+1359 QGNNGFVVEWKQYATVSPSPLINCF
-1372 DTTTPLVYSACTS
+1372 TT
-1385 GFFSTVT
+1385 
-1392 VPYYSYGDRYHTESN
+1392 YSYGVRYNTDSN
-1407 GFGTNTTKN
+1407 GFGTDTTKN
-1416 KGYFETEIVE
+1416 RGYFETEIVE
-1426 GSGFMYQDID
+1426 GSGFMYQDVD
-1436 MGQSFGTNLIPP
+1436 MSQSFYVTDSLGNVV
-1448 FLYCRQNYS
+1448 CQNNG
-1457 GRYANGYY
+1457 GRRAAGYY
-1465 YAPGYDQITT
+1465 YSPGYSQTNT
-1475 TIKFNNV
+1475 TIQF
-1482 TNIDRLKTV
+1482 TNRLKTV

-1497 PTSTSLQPSYCNSL
+1497 PTSTALQPSYCNSF
-1511 PLHNNNN
+1511 PLQNNNN
-1518 FSAFILSDNGTVSGV
+1518 FSAFILSDNGTVAGV
-1533 GDSGGFTSN
+1533 GGSGGSTSN
-1542 TTSADIDDGT
+1542 TNSADIDDGT
-1552 KIINSVLESFECSQM
+1552 KQINGVLESFECSQM
-1567 APLPCYSTSG
+1567 APLPCYG
-1577 YSDTNT
+1577 VRVNPPDPNT
-1583 GLESTTFYVQD
+1583 GLESTDFYVKD
-1594 KGDSCWETG
+1594 PSNSCWETG

-1617 LVATPLIT
+1617 FVATPLVT

-1632 LTIIEWSERL
+1632 LAIVEWSERI

-1658 NNWINGT
+1658 NNWVNGT

-1671 NNNVTYSSP
+1671 NNNVTYSDP
-1680 LLPNGNQPS
+1680 TLPNGNQPS

-1723 PPAQGLFGITF
+1723 PPAEGLFGITF

-1741 KNLLYPTTIVD
+1741 RNLLYPTTIVD

-1757 NYMQEIVMSDEFD
+1757 NYMQEIVLSDEFD

-1808 GFGFGPQIESFFD
+1808 GVGLGPQIESFFN

-1848 SELGVVPFDKIN
+1848 SELGVIPFDKIN
-1860 YKDYVQTGIQDP
+1860 YKDYTQSGIQDP
-1872 IYIAGDSY
+1872 VFIAGNSY
-1880 KSVIIGVFYRADL
+1880 KKVVIGVFYRADL
-1893 QLRDYISPKRTILDG
+1893 QLRDYISPKRTIIDG
-1908 LAQVTYSGCN
+1908 LAPITSQVNGVNCN
-1918 VNYFPVKSQRV
+1918 VNNFPVKSQRV
-1929 PFYNWDIRTGGP
+1929 PFYNWDIRTDGP
-1941 KDTIFGSQHN
+1941 GYNGQGTIFGSQHN
-1951 DWYSDPIDGVAFMS
+1951 DWYSDPINGGGFMS
-1965 YKYQDLHREQQP
+1965 HRYQDLKREDP
-1977 SRYFRTNPN
+1977 NSRYFRTRNN
-1986 TLGLNYYPGF
+1986 STLGLNYSPGF
-1996 ISAVQASGPYINNT
+1996 ISAVDTRHTNPPGGPSG
-2010 VSPPDYYRNSDGYY
+2010 VYYTNSDGYY
-2024 NYSARVSNWN
+2024 NYSANILDWGN
-2034 QNIPTPRA
+2034 GQNNPTPRA

>member
-10 DVGVDKS
+10 NVGVDKS
-17 VNISIDQE
+17 VSISIDQE

-77 EDAEDPIISEI
+77 EDAEDLIISQI
-88 YPYKTILDVNEDGY
+88 YPYRTVLDVNDDGY

-122 PSRTDVLTNP
+122 PSRLDVLTNP

-178 SLSPQDLVR
+178 SLSPQDLIR
-187 MGIAT
+187 MGIASN
-192 DSQVSGTN
+192 SQVSGTN
-200 FKTSTNL
+200 FKTSSNL
-207 KELPQIVHFNRT
+207 RELPQIINFTRT
-219 IVVEPLWGQ
+219 IEVEPLWGQ
-228 SEMCNLGI
+228 SEFCNLGI
-236 TRTDFDLSNESN
+236 TRTDFDLSGESN

-265 DNEYQKKNCKPKP
+265 DDEYQKKNCKPKP
-278 KSGDLCSLTTGPG
+278 KSGELCSLTTGPG

-302 DANGRPGLES
+302 DENGRPGLET
-312 FDLEQAGQ
+312 FDLEQGGQ

-338 IITNEFGDQ
+338 LITNEFGDQ
-347 VISDD
+347 IISDD

-372 PTLNEPVRRGYYLV
+372 PTLNEPIRRGYYLV
-386 PNIKEHGWLSSDRN
+386 PNIKEHGWESSGRN
-400 DDPLKLSN
+400 DDPINSGSVSQVNRDLA
-408 TDPNYIKAVQS
+408 IKS

-424 DWNDYP
+424 DWTDYP

-463 YNANRFV
+463 YNPNRFV
-470 SIKDIISTDCSSD
+470 SIKNIVSSDCTSD

-532 IILTLIILVI
+532 IILTIIIVVI
-542 GTIVILICNFVKI
+542 GGVLILICKVVRGI
-555 IVDVI
+555 ISAI
-560 NSIPFVSIGNSPD
+560 NSLPGINLNKPN
-573 CPDFQDLLDL
+573 CPTFQDLIDL
-583 IDKILSLADYFRN
+583 CKKIIALADFFRN

-609 CSCGAPDQVKVQNDE
+609 CSCGDSNQVQVELDE
-624 QMQAASTTIQNNGGY
+624 ELQDANTTIQNTGGY
-639 GITTNFFLDSSYPI
+639 GVATNFFLETLYPI
-653 TGTTIFN
+653 TGATIFN
-660 TQNNYFYQQ
+660 TQNNYYYQQ
-669 LFTGSKWIA
+669 LFTGSEWTA
-678 GDQYTPQ
+678 GNEYDAQ
-685 NVQARAP
+685 NVLARAP
-692 QLITVTQEVVI
+692 QLIRVTQTVNSGGVNVVQ
-703 NGDKK
+703 NL
-708 KEYITDTF
+708 TDTF
-716 TSSIPIGERLNLFN
+716 TSSIPIGERINLFN

-741 MSSVVLNGTCKIS
+741 MPSVVLNGTCKIS
-754 NLATPTPAAGNI
+754 DLATPTPAAGNI
-766 LTIQSINNP
+766 LTIQTVNNSY
-775 WLFIGAVLSGTGIA
+775 LFIGAVIIGSGIA
-789 PGTTILSYIGGTGG
+789 PNTRILSYISGTGG
-803 VGTYTVSGL
+803 VGTYVVSIS
-812 PQLVSSGTNFTVP
+812 QLVSSGTNFTVP
-825 NQAIDSPGSIPNNN
+825 NNVIDSPGSVPNND

-851 VEKTISTNAGKF
+851 VAPEITTNSSKF

-874 DGLLS
+874 DGLLGD
-879 KFQSGKVITFQD
+879 FQSGKLLTFQD

-902 GTLNY
+902 ATLNF
-907 KSTQSIIGDTI
+907 KSAQSIVGNTT

-925 CKVNNAPTL
+925 GRVNNSPTL
-934 PVTSGNTLTVTTVS
+934 PIDSGNTLTVTTVT
-948 YNGLIPNT
+948 YNGLIPGT
-956 VIRIQGDI
+956 VVRIQGDV
-964 DANGNQIDRT
+964 DNNTTPPTQIDRT
-974 IISQT
+974 IIAQL
-979 PIIPNSSEAIN
+979 PLNSLANDVLN
-990 GIGKYQISGPQ
+990 GTGRYTISGPA
-1001 LLISNP
+1001 LLIINP
-1007 IKFVVVTST
+1007 VKFVVVTST
-1016 SRTLTYADP
+1016 TRTLTYSDP
-1025 SGNGTNIPVT
+1025 SGNGTNISVT

-1041 GDSIYPQYD
+1041 GDTIYPQYD

-1076 NQTPNTSIT
+1076 NQTPNTSVT

-1104 NVHGSL
+1104 NVHGDSS
-1110 VNYDPDNAS
+1110 NF
-1119 QITSGPPR
+1119 TR
-1127 WQLYNQFGGNAY
+1127 YNQFGGTAVTPNTPTNTGLTY
-1139 DSTDNS
+1139 PPMVQ
-1145 YSASTEY
+1145 Y
-1152 NFNDQFKNINKQGV
+1152 NFNDQFENINKQGV
-1166 IFLVRGVDPHSTRVN
+1166 VFLVRGVDPHSNRVN

-1192 YNFGSGPIVSGKFK
+1192 YNFGSGPIISGKFK
-1206 LNHPIKGGFKTVNHS
+1206 LNHPIKGGFKTVNHT
-1221 NINFNTDV
+1221 NINFNTDT
-1229 DSYSNL
+1229 DGYSGL
-1235 PLYYDSFHMTFVPN
+1235 ELYYDSFHMTLVPN
-1249 GSIITEPNPVQ
+1249 GPIITAPNPIQ
-1260 PTPIPPNVANPDIVI
+1260 PSPIPPNVANPDIII
-1275 GSGFSSFTSNTISY
+1275 GSGFSSFTSNMISY

-1296 TINNNFNPGTSC
+1296 TISNNFNPGTNC
-1308 SYTLPPAV
+1308 SYSRPISQ
-1316 GGFGPSV
+1316 GGYGPSSPPV
-1323 PTVPLIN
+1323 PQIT
-1330 NGVSANTTYGVKL
+1330 NGAFTNVTYGVKL
-1343 KQSNW
+1343 RQSTW
-1348 TPSTV
+1348 GPQPVPALESV
-1353 NLNNLT
+1353 SNNRT
-1359 KGNNGFCVEWVKY
+1359 RGNNGFLVEWKQYATVSVG
-1372 DTTTPLVYSACTS
+1372 DCGLGFPCSAPFYER
-1385 GFFSTVT
+1385 GN
-1392 VPYYSYGDRYHTESN
+1392 RYNTESN
-1407 GFGTNTTKN
+1407 SFGTDTTKN
-1416 KGYFETEIVE
+1416 RGYFENEIVE

-1436 MGQSFGTNLIPP
+1436 MGQSFYNLVTFGGNTSI
-1448 FLYCRQNYS
+1448 CCQNNG
-1457 GRYANGYY
+1457 GRYANGFY
-1465 YAPGYDQITT
+1465 YAPGYDQTNT
-1475 TIKFNNV
+1475 TIQF
-1482 TNIDRLKTV
+1482 TNRLKTV

-1497 PTSTSLQPSYCNSL
+1497 PTSTALQPSYCNSL
-1511 PLHNNNN
+1511 PLQNNNN
-1518 FSAFILSDNGTVSGV
+1518 FSAFVLSDNGTVAGV
-1533 GDSGGFTSN
+1533 GGSGGSTSN
-1542 TTSADIDDGT
+1542 TNSADIDDGT
-1552 KIINSVLESFECSQM
+1552 KEINSVLASFECSEM
-1567 APLPCYSTSG
+1567 APLPCY
-1577 YSDTNT
+1577 YSEVVPMNTNT
-1583 GLESTTFYVQD
+1583 GLESTSFKVSD
-1594 KGDSCWETG
+1594 KGNSCWETG
-1603 PLSGARGMENGCYV
+1603 ALSKARGMENGCYV
-1617 LVATPLIT
+1617 FVATPLIS

-1632 LTIIEWSERL
+1632 QAILEWSERI

-1658 NNWINGT
+1658 NNWVNGT

-1680 LLPNGNQPS
+1680 LSPNGNQPS
-1689 SEFCTDTLML
+1689 SEFCRDTLML

-1717 FIGADR
+1717 FIGVDR
-1723 PPAQGLFGITF
+1723 PDAQGLFGVTF
-1734 GPYNGNF
+1734 GEYNGNF
-1741 KNLLYPTTIVD
+1741 TNLMYPTTIID

-1770 GYVAS
+1770 GYVSS

-1785 SDLLQLFI
+1785 SDLLMLFI
-1793 ISRLGNLSTLDIIAS
+1793 ISRLGNLSTLDIIA
-1808 GFGFGPQIESFFD
+1808 GAFGVGGAKIESFFN

-1842 QMVAIN
+1842 QMIAIN
-1848 SELGVVPFDKIN
+1848 SELGVIPFDKIN
-1860 YKDYVQTGIQDP
+1860 YKDYAEPANPPGIQDP
-1872 IYIAGDSY
+1872 VFIAGTTF
-1880 KSVIIGVFYRADL
+1880 KTVIIGVFYRADL

-1908 LAQVTYSGCN
+1908 LAQITYSGCN

-1941 KDTIFGSQHN
+1941 NDTIFGSQHN
-1951 DWYSDPIDGVAFMS
+1951 DWYSNPISGGFMS

-1996 ISAVQASGPYINNT
+1996 ISAVEASGTWINPAT
-2010 VSPPDYYRNSDGYY
+2010 GLPWTNSDGYY

-2034 QNIPTPRA
+2034 QNTPTPRA

-2053 GLKKGQTAYDKFSR
+2053 GLKKGKSAYDRFSQ

-2072 QIVLTYE
+2072 QTILTYE